1 MWPAGRRLPPAA
13 LESSESVIKCLSVK
27 KSKKILEEN
36 IFSKILEGLEI
47 GLFILSD
54 NILWILTWN
63 AISKA
68 KYANA
73 KLSDC

>member
-1 MWPAGRRLPPAA
+1 MARGPYVATAA
-13 LESSESVIKCLSVK
+13 LESSESVIKCLSVQ
-27 KSKKILEEN
+27 KSKKILEEY

-54 NILWILTWN
+54 NIIWILTWN